1 MASHPVTSSL
11 TMDGGSVDHPGG
23 TPAHE
28 LVERVDTDHPR
39 VENQYIRSLDTTKT
53 VRVTV
58 QEIDPLN
65 VER

>member
-1 MASHPVTSSL
+1 
-11 TMDGGSVDHPGG
+11 MDGGSVDHPGG